1 MTDYRHLRIDLEP
14 CTETATDLLA
24 AFLADAGY
32 ESFVPDDTGLSA
44 YIAADLYDPN
54 AVTEILDGFPVQA
67 VVDVH
72 DELVPGQD
80 WNEDWEKNYFKPIIV
95 GGECVIHSTFH
106 TDVPTAR
113 YDIVIDPKMA
123 FGTGHHATTSLM
135 IEYILSLPL
144 QGADVVDMG
153 TGTGILAILCS
164 MTGARRAVGIE
175 IDPDAADNAREHL
188 MLNNRSNVVVLTG
201 DASLLPSQAPA
212 DLFMANINR
221 NIILADIELYA
232 KALKS
237 GGHMLLSGF
246 YEQDVPMIQAAAEP
260 LGLVVADSRTRDNW
274 CALHLRKA

>member
-1 MTDYRHLRIDLEP
+1 M
-14 CTETATDLLA
+14 
-24 AFLADAGY
+24 
-32 ESFVPDDTGLSA
+32 S
-44 YIAADLYDPN
+44 
-54 AVTEILDGFPVQA
+54 
-67 VVDVH
+67 
-72 DELVPGQD
+72 
-80 WNEDWEKNYFKPIIV
+80 
-95 GGECVIHSTFH
+95 
-106 TDVPTAR
+106 
-113 YDIVIDPKMA
+113 
-123 FGTGHHATTSLM
+123 FGTCNHAITSLM

-221 NIILADIELYA
+221 NIVLADIELYA

-246 YEQDVPMIQAAAEP
+246 YEQDVPMIQAAAKP

>member
-67 VVDVH
+67 AVDVH

-80 WNEDWEKNYFKPIIV
+80 WNEEWEKNYFKPIIV

-144 QGADVVDMG
+144 QGA
-153 TGTGILAILCS
+153 
-164 MTGARRAVGIE
+164 
-175 IDPDAADNAREHL
+175 
-188 MLNNRSNVVVLTG
+188 
-201 DASLLPSQAPA
+201 AS
-212 DLFMANINR
+212 R
-221 NIILADIELYA
+221 GY
-232 KALKS
+232 
-237 GGHMLLSGF
+237 
-246 YEQDVPMIQAAAEP
+246 
-260 LGLVVADSRTRDNW
+260 RD
-274 CALHLRKA
+274 